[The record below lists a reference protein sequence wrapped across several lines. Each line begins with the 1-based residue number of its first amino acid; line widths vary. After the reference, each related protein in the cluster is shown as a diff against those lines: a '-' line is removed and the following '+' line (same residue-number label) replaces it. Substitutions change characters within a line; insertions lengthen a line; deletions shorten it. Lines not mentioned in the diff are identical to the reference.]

1 MLEHDQAREIL
12 GSGWIYWVI
21 QSDSVGNL
29 GVLAFNSEDYQM
41 IVAGWILVESYE
53 QFWAQLRFLLWRWRC
68 VMPLGSN
75 GGKIVVFFVLE
86 NGTWYHQEQQHVD
99 FFLKVD
105 RYGGSQDLR
114 PGELNEFPSDSRP
127 VE

>member
-1 MLEHDQAREIL
+1 MDSSGVIRTVL
-12 GSGWIYWVI
+12 GTA
-21 QSDSVGNL
+21 Q
-29 GVLAFNSEDYQM
+29 
-41 IVAGWILVESYE
+41 ILVVEVEMRYATG
-53 QFWAQLRFLLWRWRC
+53 FH
-68 VMPLGSN
+68 

-114 PGELNEFPSDSRP
+114 PGELNEFPSDSKP